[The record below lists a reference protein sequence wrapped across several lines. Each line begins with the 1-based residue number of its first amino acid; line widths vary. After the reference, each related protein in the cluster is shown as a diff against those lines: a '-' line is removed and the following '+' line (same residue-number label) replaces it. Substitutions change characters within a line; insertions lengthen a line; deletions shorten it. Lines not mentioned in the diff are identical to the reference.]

1 MRKPL
6 LMLSLQTESLDISSD
21 DNKDGSDAK
30 QTLLE
35 LNIEELDG
43 LIKKLKEA
51 QSVSILKN
59 L

>member
-1 MRKPL
+1 
-6 LMLSLQTESLDISSD
+6 MLSLQTESLDISSD